1 MKKYL
6 TILLIIVACSG
17 DGESLGD
24 NPDNGGEDNQ
34 INLTQYQIDVINYFK
49 DIALGFEFGTAS
61 AITRKWKSPLK
72 IFVGGKDS
80 PALNLELNRIKDEIN
95 NLAKDGFKI
104 SIVNDSIASNYYIF
118 LGSGQEYAQIYPN
131 LVNYVENN
139 WGLFNIYWSSDNVL
153 NYGHMYVDIQRA
165 NAQEQMH
172 LLREELTQSLGL
184 GKDSEKYPNSIF
196 QSSWTQTTEYLPIDR
211 EVIRLLY
218 HPEMKIGLND
228 IAVEELLIEIL
239 QNE

>member
-6 TILLIIVACSG
+6 TILLIIVACSS
-17 DGESLGD
+17 DSKILGD
-24 NPDNGGEDNQ
+24 DQDSGGEDNQ

-49 DIALGFEFGTAS
+49 EIALGFEFGTAS

-72 IFVGGKDS
+72 IYVGGKDS
-80 PALNLELNRIKDEIN
+80 PALNLELNRIKEEIN
-95 NLAKDGFKI
+95 SLAKDGFKI
-104 SIVNDSIASNYYIF
+104 SVVNDSIASNYYIF
-118 LGSGQEYAQIYPN
+118 FGSGQEYAQIYPN
-131 LVNYVENN
+131 LANYVENN

-153 NYGHMYVDIQRA
+153 NHGHMYVDSQRA

-211 EVIRLLY
+211 ELIRLLY

-228 IAVEELLIEIL
+228 IAVQDQLIEIL

>member
-6 TILLIIVACSG
+6 TLFLIIVACSG
-17 DGESLGD
+17 DSESLGD
-24 NPDNGGEDNQ
+24 DQDSGGEDNQ

-61 AITRKWKSPLK
+61 AITRKWKSPLN

-80 PALNLELNRIKDEIN
+80 PALNQELIRIKDEIN

-118 LGSGQEYAQIYPN
+118 FGSGQEYAQIYPN
-131 LVNYVENN
+131 LANYVANN

-153 NYGHMYVDIQRA
+153 NYGHMYVDTQRA
-165 NAQEQMH
+165 NPQEQMH

-211 EVIRLLY
+211 ELIRLLY

>member
-17 DGESLGD
+17 DSESLGD
-24 NPDNGGEDNQ
+24 DQDTGGEDNQ

-49 DIALGFEFGTAS
+49 EIALGFEFGTAS
-61 AITRKWKSPLK
+61 AITRKWKSSLK

-80 PALNLELNRIKDEIN
+80 PALNQELNRIKEEIN

-104 SIVNDSIASNYYIF
+104 SVVNDSIASNYYIF
-118 LGSGQEYAQIYPN
+118 FGSGQEYAQIYPN

-153 NYGHMYVDIQRA
+153 NYGHMYVDTQRA
-165 NAQEQMH
+165 NVQEQMH

-211 EVIRLLY
+211 ELIRLLY

>member
-1 MKKYL
+1 
-6 TILLIIVACSG
+6 
-17 DGESLGD
+17 
-24 NPDNGGEDNQ
+24 
-34 INLTQYQIDVINYFK
+34 
-49 DIALGFEFGTAS
+49 
-61 AITRKWKSPLK
+61 
-72 IFVGGKDS
+72 
-80 PALNLELNRIKDEIN
+80 
-95 NLAKDGFKI
+95 
-104 SIVNDSIASNYYIF
+104 
-118 LGSGQEYAQIYPN
+118 
-131 LVNYVENN
+131 
-139 WGLFNIYWSSDNVL
+139 
-153 NYGHMYVDIQRA
+153 MYVDIQRA

-211 EVIRLLY
+211 ELIRLLY

>member
-6 TILLIIVACSG
+6 TILLIIVACSS
-17 DGESLGD
+17 DSESLGD
-24 NPDNGGEDNQ
+24 DQDSGGEDNQ

-72 IFVGGKDS
+72 IFVGGKNN

-118 LGSGQEYAQIYPN
+118 FGSGKEYAQIYPN

-211 EVIRLLY
+211 ELIRLLY